1 MSDRQEEFEDT
12 KEIIRMSDRQE
23 EFEDTKQVI
32 RIRRSKKGRQHNG
45 QRKKDKQQSTKHAH
59 KPKVRVTIVKTEASS
74 AHPYRIYTRLLPLIT
89 SIKGG
94 GV

>member
-32 RIRRSKKGRQHNG
+32 RMSDRQEEFEDTKQVIIIRRSKKGRQHNVCHTV
-45 QRKKDKQQSTKHAH
+45 KKSLKI
-59 KPKVRVTIVKTEASS
+59 PNR
-74 AHPYRIYTRLLPLIT
+74 
-89 SIKGG
+89 
-94 GV
+94 